1 MNASLKSF
9 MRRWH
14 SLILPFP
21 FANVH
26 RLPAFLAARR
36 KYQAMPGGDGLRW
49 SDSYL
54 CLSDAT
60 TTTAIDAHYFHQSAW
75 LARRLAEQRPA
86 SHIDV
91 GSSVS
96 MLGVISGFVP
106 TTFVD
111 IRPVEITLK
120 NFECLTGSIVALPFT
135 DHSVESLSCL
145 HVIEHIGLGRYG
157 DPLDPA
163 GSQKAAK
170 ELIRVLAPQGRLFL
184 STPVGRERVC
194 FNAHRIF
201 APQTI
206 VAMFGPL
213 SLASFA
219 WVDDRGVLR
228 TDASLA
234 EAAGANYGCGLF
246 EFGRQA

>member
-9 MRRWH
+9 LRRWH

-21 FANVH
+21 FANLH

-36 KYQAMPGGDGLRW
+36 KFRAMPGGDGLRW

-54 CLSDAT
+54 CLNDETAT
-60 TTTAIDAHYFHQSAW
+60 TSVDPHYFYQSAW
-75 LARRLAEQRPA
+75 LARHLAERRPT
-86 SHIDV
+86 SYTDV

-111 IRPVEITLK
+111 IRPVEIALT
-120 NFECLTGSIVALPFT
+120 NFECMAGSIVALPFP
-135 DHSVESLSCL
+135 DHSVELLSCL

-170 ELIRVLAPQGRLFL
+170 ELVRVLAPQGRLFL

-206 VAMFGPL
+206 VAMFAPC

-219 WVDDRGVLR
+219 WIDDRGVLR
-228 TDASLA
+228 TRASPADAA
-234 EAAGANYGCGLF
+234 DADYGCGLF